1 MWKWWEE
8 EKPSDGSKWRFLE
21 HKGVMFPPEYEPLP
35 DHVAFKYDGQKIQLS
50 PDAEEI
56 AGFYARML
64 EVRRDIL
71 GGGMRGGDVSSGSFV
86 RVGS

>member
-1 MWKWWEE
+1 MPKAPVWKWWEE
-8 EKPSDGSKWRFLE
+8 EKPTDGSKWRFLE

-35 DHVAFKYDGQKIQLS
+35 DHVAFKYDGEKIKLS

-64 EVRRDIL
+64 EVRRRERI
-71 GGGMRGGDVSSGSFV
+71 GKKRG
-86 RVGS
+86 